1 MSTLSAFLPAPLPAP
16 LPARVKASPINLFFM
31 SIMAGQY
38 LCARRVFF
46 RCARTLVIISLTVTM
61 TLAVVIE
68 PVNGVKEGEPQR
80 VTRVNAGKNVW
91 KIMAIGDQATYR
103 HWLSICLDLPAGEA
117 LRSAC
122 VAELRSLK
130 PLPSVL
136 VSGFHVARTEL
147 PGADDP
153 WMLAIGAEVPIPVAR
168 SVLVAVRK
176 IHSGPLAVRGW
187 NNSEK
192 IISVSP
198 LPIDDVRLTNTA
210 ALDGL
215 CGPLSDADFRR
226 LVIPRLS
233 EIETTPPAE
242 VSDLLGNTVVD
253 LDLRS
258 ENGKQR
264 ESTSALTTTGGTWTP
279 SGLFL
284 PGHRLLR
291 FPQRYPVRILDAP
304 IPTASYSAEVRLPD
318 DIGRSLT
325 VTLVLFQASNEPER
339 DNLFSLGRR
348 SRWLSAQ
355 TGKAEVL
362 MVGLEN
368 RWVLFPALFPALF
381 PTSAELQ
388 KPMTLALGQ
397 WHTVTIGVNDGRQN
411 LRIMVDGQAAADIQR
426 PEIKGAVIPQRID
439 EAGNNVL
446 TFVDPGAPRH
456 FHGFIQRIM
465 VHRGLLSVAAMS
477 DVHRSLP
484 TKDLAS
490 PPRALLLQALTGD
503 VVSDQDSDEPKQP
516 KPEDLN
522 DF

>member
-1 MSTLSAFLPAPLPAP
+1 MSILSATVRAPPFSRSFVSLMADRYFY
-16 LPARVKASPINLFFM
+16 ARGMWLRSL
-31 SIMAGQY
+31 
-38 LCARRVFF
+38 RVM
-46 RCARTLVIISLTVTM
+46 VIIALTVTLS
-61 TLAVVIE
+61 LAAVKE
-68 PVNGVKEGEPQR
+68 PIIGVKEGEPER
-80 VTRVNAGKNVW
+80 ITRVNAGKGVW
-91 KIMAIGDQATYR
+91 KIMAMGDDATYR

-122 VAELRSLK
+122 VAELRSLN

-136 VSGFHVARTEL
+136 VSGFHVAHAEL

-187 NNSEK
+187 NNSDK

-198 LPIDDVRLTNTA
+198 LPMDDQRLTNAA
-210 ALDGL
+210 ALGWL
-215 CGPLSDADFRR
+215 CGPLSDADFRS
-226 LVIPRLS
+226 LLLPRLG
-233 EIETTPPAE
+233 EIETRPPAE
-242 VSDLLGNTVVD
+242 VSDLPGNTVVD
-253 LDLRS
+253 LDLRT
-258 ENGKQR
+258 ENGKQP
-264 ESTSALTTTGGTWTP
+264 ESISVLTTTGGTWTP

-291 FPQRYPVRILDAP
+291 FPQRYPVRIIDAP
-304 IPTASYSAEVRLPD
+304 VPTASYSAEVSLPD
-318 DIGRSLT
+318 DLGPSLT

-339 DNLFSLGRR
+339 DNLFTLGRR

-355 TGKAEVL
+355 TGKAEAIF
-362 MVGLEN
+362 VGLEN
-368 RWVLFPALFPALF
+368 RWTLFPALFPR
-381 PTSAELQ
+381 PVELQ
-388 KPMTLALGQ
+388 RPMTLALGQ

-411 LRIMVDGQAAADIQR
+411 LRVMVDGQAAADILR
-426 PEIKGAVIPQRID
+426 PEIKGAVIPQRLN
-439 EAGNNVL
+439 EAGNNIL
-446 TFVDPGAPRH
+446 SFVDPGTPRH

-477 DVHRSLP
+477 NLHRSLP
-484 TKDLAS
+484 TKDLAP

-503 VVSDQDSDEPKQP
+503 DLSDQDSDEPKQP
-516 KPEDLN
+516 KPEDVN